1 MVTFY
6 LASGITLLKGST
18 TGSTHLAKLVTVHL
32 GLKEAT
38 KRGLVYSIKI
48 LVSTFKMQN
57 KIHIKYLTL
66 YVLS

>member
-1 MVTFY
+1 MAFY

-38 KRGLVYSIKI
+38 KRGLANSW
-48 LVSTFKMQN
+48 T
-57 KIHIKYLTL
+57 LTD
-66 YVLS
+66 S

>member
-1 MVTFY
+1 MQSLRSFVAFY

-38 KRGLVYSIKI
+38 KRGLANSW
-48 LVSTFKMQN
+48 TF
-57 KIHIKYLTL
+57 TD
-66 YVLS
+66 S